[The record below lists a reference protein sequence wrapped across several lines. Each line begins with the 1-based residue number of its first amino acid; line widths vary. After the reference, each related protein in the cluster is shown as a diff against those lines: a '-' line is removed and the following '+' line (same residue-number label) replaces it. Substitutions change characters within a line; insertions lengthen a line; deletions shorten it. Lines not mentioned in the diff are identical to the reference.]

1 MLTVLCR
8 AALKS
13 CGRDDEYFILSGFT
27 AVYFQ
32 ESILNTTESP
42 LPDYSR
48 FQSMLQQ
55 HAIEATPAEAQ
66 GVIAAVLCLPQAEQ
80 LDWLQLLLSTEPV
93 ATGSLDAELSSALL
107 QLYQLTRTQLLD
119 DSFEFSLFLPSGSG
133 LIERTVAVS
142 TWCRGFLLGISA
154 GQLTAENSSDLLRE
168 ILSDMVD
175 ISSVEPEVEG
185 SEEDERALTEIEEY
199 LKAAIL
205 LVREEL
211 ALGSHSAASSQPDA

>member
-1 MLTVLCR
+1 MLTVLCQT
-8 AALKS
+8 ALKS

-27 AVYFQ
+27 ADYFQ

-48 FQSMLQQ
+48 LQSMLLQ
-55 HAIEATPAEAQ
+55 HAIEATPAEVQ

-80 LDWLQLLLSTEPV
+80 IDWLQLLLSAEPV

-107 QLYQLTRTQLLD
+107 QLYQLTQTQLFD
-119 DSFEFSLFLPSGSG
+119 DSFVFSLFLPSGAS
-133 LIERTVAVS
+133 LTERTAAIS

-175 ISSVEPEVEG
+175 ISSVEPEPEG
-185 SEEDERALTEIEEY
+185 GEEDERALTEIEEY
-199 LKAAIL
+199 LKAAVL
-205 LVREEL
+205 LVRDEM
-211 ALGSHSAASSQPDA
+211 APGGHSAASSQPDA